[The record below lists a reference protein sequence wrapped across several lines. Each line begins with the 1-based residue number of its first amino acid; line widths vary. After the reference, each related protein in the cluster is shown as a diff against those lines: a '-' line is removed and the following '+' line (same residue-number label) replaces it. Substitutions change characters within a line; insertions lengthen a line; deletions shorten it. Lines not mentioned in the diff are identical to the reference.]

1 MKKCVSGATRSC
13 HQYVFF
19 LCQCCVTVCCSSASH
34 CSQFIV
40 SIFSMH
46 SVIVNAKI
54 GMQVAAETTVLD
66 SPLGVATF
74 AALSVLQ
81 PEI

>member
-1 MKKCVSGATRSC
+1 
-13 HQYVFF
+13 
-19 LCQCCVTVCCSSASH
+19 
-34 CSQFIV
+34 
-40 SIFSMH
+40 MH

-54 GMQVAAETTVLD
+54 VMQVAAETTVLD